1 MRRKFH
7 GGSTRDDSRREIVPR
22 MRESRF
28 MLSFFASKRISLT
41 SPLRRLFDEFPFLQA
56 EEKRKRRRRREEM
69 TF

>member
-1 MRRKFH
+1 MTH
-7 GGSTRDDSRREIVPR
+7 DNIPR
-22 MRESRF
+22 TRESRF
-28 MLSFFASKRISLT
+28 MLAFFASKRISLI